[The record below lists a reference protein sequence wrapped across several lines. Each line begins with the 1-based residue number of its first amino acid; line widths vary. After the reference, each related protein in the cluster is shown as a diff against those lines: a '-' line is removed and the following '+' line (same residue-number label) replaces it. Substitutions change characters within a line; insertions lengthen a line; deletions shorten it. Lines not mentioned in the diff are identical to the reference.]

1 MVRVRLQRKTLSA
14 VLIVVVVVIILLFLG
29 FWVINTSHKSYEDY
43 AGSNEDAYYSNIGK
57 DSYDY
62 EIRNQVDEDNA
73 VVDGIKEFL
82 GYNSY
87 DISDITDIHYYDT
100 YYGTEKTVDIYSVT
114 VNNEEL
120 LVGYDGDS
128 FSIVTE

>member
-1 MVRVRLQRKTLSA
+1 MVRVRLQRKTLSV
-14 VLIVVVVVIILLFLG
+14 VLIVVVVIILLFLG
-29 FWVINTSHKSYEDY
+29 FWVINTSSKSYEDY
-43 AGSNEDAYYSNIGK
+43 AGSNEDTYYSNIGK

-87 DISDITDIHYYDT
+87 DISNITDIHYYDT
-100 YYGTEKTVDIYSVT
+100 YYGTEKTVDVYSVT
-114 VNNEEL
+114 VNNEDL